1 MPHFQGKRA
10 LVGRKYPNLG
20 SFGRIFLVKTR
31 YILRGLSQS
40 CIHYFNPLFAC
51 KLIKKAYFCLKFKE
65 NMATVTIQQV
75 STETVKEA
83 IITLIQENNTEF
95 KQLIAGLSPKK
106 KNGNKKKTKVET
118 PITVVKK
125 ERVPYHE
132 MPFWKANPHLKPRV
146 VKQGDGMSMEAVR
159 ELQAFFKEPGNEI
172 TDKWFE
178 MLD

>member
-1 MPHFQGKRA
+1 
-10 LVGRKYPNLG
+10 
-20 SFGRIFLVKTR
+20 
-31 YILRGLSQS
+31 
-40 CIHYFNPLFAC
+40 
-51 KLIKKAYFCLKFKE
+51 
-65 NMATVTIQQV
+65 MATITIQQV

-106 KNGNKKKTKVET
+106 KASNKKKTKVET
-118 PITVVKK
+118 PTTDVKK

-132 MPFWKANPHLKPRV
+132 MYVWKANPHLKPRIV
-146 VKQGDGMSMEAVR
+146 EQGDGMSMEAIR

-172 TDKWFE
+172 TDEWFE

>member
-1 MPHFQGKRA
+1 
-10 LVGRKYPNLG
+10 
-20 SFGRIFLVKTR
+20 
-31 YILRGLSQS
+31 
-40 CIHYFNPLFAC
+40 
-51 KLIKKAYFCLKFKE
+51 
-65 NMATVTIQQV
+65 MATVTIQQV

-106 KNGNKKKTKVET
+106 KEARKKKTAPET

-132 MPFWKANPHLKPRV
+132 MPFWKANPDFKPLTLE
-146 VKQGDGMSMEAVR
+146 GPGITMEAIR
-159 ELQAFFKEPGNEI
+159 ELQTFFKEPGNEI
-172 TDKWFE
+172 TDEWFE

>member
-1 MPHFQGKRA
+1 
-10 LVGRKYPNLG
+10 
-20 SFGRIFLVKTR
+20 
-31 YILRGLSQS
+31 
-40 CIHYFNPLFAC
+40 
-51 KLIKKAYFCLKFKE
+51 
-65 NMATVTIQQV
+65 MATVTIQQV

-106 KNGNKKKTKVET
+106 KGANKKKPKSET

-132 MPFWKANPHLKPRV
+132 MPFWKANPHLKPIDA
-146 VKQGDGMSMEAVR
+146 KEEGYGITMEALN
-159 ELQAFFKEPGNEI
+159 ELRAFFKEPGNEI
-172 TDKWFE
+172 TDEWLE

>member
-1 MPHFQGKRA
+1 
-10 LVGRKYPNLG
+10 
-20 SFGRIFLVKTR
+20 
-31 YILRGLSQS
+31 
-40 CIHYFNPLFAC
+40 
-51 KLIKKAYFCLKFKE
+51 
-65 NMATVTIQQV
+65 MATVTIQQI

-106 KNGNKKKTKVET
+106 KGANKKKSKFET

-132 MPFWKANPHLKPRV
+132 MYVWKANPHLKPRV
-146 VKQGDGMSMEAVR
+146 VEQGDGISMEAIR

-172 TDKWFE
+172 TDEWFE